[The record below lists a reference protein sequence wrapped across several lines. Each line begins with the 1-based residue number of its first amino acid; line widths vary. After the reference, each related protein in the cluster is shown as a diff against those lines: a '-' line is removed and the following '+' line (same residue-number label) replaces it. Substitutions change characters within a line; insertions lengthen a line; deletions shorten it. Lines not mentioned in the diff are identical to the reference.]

1 MKKVKFLSAFWL
13 ALLLAFGAA
22 ETLAQTFNYQMTL
35 TPRRMGNQLGVEIW
49 VRSLTPNAGPL
60 GAMNIGVSYN
70 GTKLQAEDFSRANQP
85 SSKTDAIQFDVDAP
99 EPLPYYVIESEF
111 HNKPARG
118 FAALGGTSASGLVGG
133 TMRYVAVLDV
143 NLTGSG
149 GSGFT
154 PASTGRGSFIGLLR
168 FNILNADL
176 LTDADLAEFQFNP
189 YTSLN
194 TTVVMSADNQT
205 DVTNQVQFVNPG
217 PFTIRGITVLNPNQL
232 NQTVNRYPESPYLSM
247 RTNRGYPIY
256 FERSGLATPTIAAP
270 YGTRRFAYRLEYSL
284 DGGVSYTEFGRVAES
299 RDRASLIATNDLPTY
314 RLGWI
319 DSLDA
324 NDDYFV
330 TTGNVQP
337 LPNDVAV
344 SGLQDSPYGPGLQGW
359 GYGGVLRVIW
369 KADENFPFRSEIA
382 KIRITQLTGTSGSL
396 AESVRPAYTNSP
408 TRMDESDQT
417 FILGRLFFVQ
427 FDGATSYFR
436 TVRNFS
442 TPNSFTVEAW
452 VNLNVSN
459 GIGSNPAIV
468 AASSG
473 NASEADLGWMLYL
486 RDGVYP
492 AFRVS
497 ASDNTV
503 LGDVVS
509 PAPLPQYGNNPNLTD
524 AHANLWTHL
533 AGVVSNNT
541 VILYVDGEEVA
552 RYVNKSAPNIRPLNV
567 KMPIWIGVNPNN
579 GMQPQDYFYGG
590 IKEVKVWRAA
600 LEQNQMKR
608 YIPGVYDPNGS
619 INPITDGPNDW
630 RTALELYFPLQASR
644 YDKANEKTY
653 QQSNNDLNFFT
664 TPGITS
670 TPNNNAIRYRP
681 DRSHIR
687 VTSPNGGEGVSNLA
701 GKVYQIRWVSYGIGS
716 LLPKSGAT
724 DGDVMIQLSRD
735 GGLTWFDAL
744 DNQVPAMPIDNAE
757 VEDGYAYWEPYKN
770 ATISGYMNDLQGVL
784 PFDGNYEKNVIL
796 RISGAEGRNQDN
808 IYYISQP
815 FKVAPWFG
823 FKNGTNSIVS
833 IPENTKLNITGET
846 FFLETWIKP
855 YSFPANTPGNFYPI
869 VAKKDATRAT
879 ETEAI
884 HYALRLLPTGQ
895 LQFVVSSVESNGTR
909 TLRTA
914 VSDPIYRVL
923 NPNTV
928 EFDSVW
934 VHVGVWVNLP
944 SVGTQSQVLFFVDGV
959 PQLTWTRNEALE
971 ATNPIMKQLGSGI
984 TVDKANTA
992 PVYIGYEPGV
1002 AGGANR
1008 RFDGEFRE
1016 LRFWGGNPAGV
1027 LTVDE
1032 LIKFVQGALTVR
1044 ADELGTFGGVD
1055 YTKNLTAAYSFN
1067 GNSWV
1072 NYGKARSFT
1081 VTPYDADLVA
1091 RINPDPTANFESTTP
1106 FVKLVEPVYLQA
1118 VKNTET
1124 ELKVRWVGFDYNRNN
1139 GVTFSYGS
1147 SSKQADL
1154 EFSTGG
1160 GAGNN
1165 NVPYQFVSSVYHNAG
1180 YTNALA
1186 LPTANSS
1193 FEFLGVSA
1201 KPQYAGILNCSVAD
1215 PDANKD
1221 GVYNDQSVI
1230 GAAMTNGRL
1239 RLRARANINTPTP
1252 LEYDNGTNGFIQT
1265 LITESAQ
1272 FNITPPSNFTVRVLL
1287 DGYHGGYA
1295 SGIVNNIGTTFAN
1308 KALRIRLFQDNAGV
1322 PGAYVPNS
1330 TAISNDGYY
1339 NFSTAKLITNRNAGS
1354 NNFANVPF
1362 VLTDVADGR
1371 YFVVVDHLNYLP
1383 VMSAYAA
1390 PFYYTGDNLSTWAIE
1405 SGWDFQAWDGTDNN
1419 LITSTE
1425 ARQEPPA
1432 FGTRYTAYA
1441 DEQNYTADRFS
1452 NRWATTGLNFND
1464 GGAANNLTTPNALP
1478 AMVGGDV
1485 YRDGQINAADRAKV
1499 RVNAL
1504 STDPSNDVNG
1514 DNVANAIDRTIVDN
1528 NTNKVSSLRNLALNT
1543 QYVYPSTPG
1552 IVQSNPF
1559 AYISDADP
1567 MSVVYPYAP
1576 ELSKRLIADAKIY
1589 LENGGEV
1596 HPKTTVSKYEQTQSG
1611 GLSYRVIAMPQLN
1624 GKYVDVPI
1632 YIRNTGADFALANG
1646 TFAIN
1651 FDPTVLQFVE
1661 LVKTAEV
1668 IFDNRPD
1675 LGYGP
1680 IYSSPTNLTDIPVPN
1695 TRSIEVDWDAYT
1707 RRPGQIVPRVNT
1719 YLGTLRF
1726 ELLRKDQ
1733 SIFFNWSNTC
1743 AVLSTDG
1750 KIITGVGVFEDIKP
1764 IIIAKNFV
1772 IVAPNGGE
1780 VWEGGS
1786 MYSINWTAPLD
1797 ETNTMLYF
1805 EYSADNGASWV
1816 RINSTPVESAKL
1828 SLSWIAPRINSG
1840 EMLVRMLDAAT
1851 GKELDRSDAVFTIYS
1866 VPAEITRP
1874 ASTDPIYTSGK
1885 KDYIRWI
1892 SKDNVNVR
1900 FEFSANGVDGWTAV
1914 TGNVSSNKEEVEW
1927 FIPSANTKKAVVR
1940 MVDVATGKVL
1950 AVSEPFRILSGS
1962 LVITN
1967 PRPNDKL
1974 SFGEKRPVRW
1984 VHENVNTFTLQYST
1998 DNGATWSNLASD
2010 YKAALRSFDWMVP
2023 NVNTKNAWVR
2033 AIYANE
2039 PELEYHRSG
2048 PFEIKGSV
2056 TGIDDPTALGYA
2068 LEVVPNPFADEA
2080 KVMFTLPADGNVNV
2094 SLYNTMGVK
2103 VASLVANK
2111 FFAAGSHTVSLSG
2124 LDLASGMYI
2133 VRIEVGPYVL
2143 TREVIRIK

>member
-13 ALLLAFGAA
+13 ALLLIAGAA
-22 ETLAQTFNYQMTL
+22 ESLAQTYNYQMTL

-49 VRSLTPNAGPL
+49 VRSLSPNAGPL

-70 GTKLQAEDFSRANQP
+70 GAKLQAANFSLANQP

-99 EPLPYYVIESEF
+99 EPLPYYIIESEF

-118 FAALGGTSASGLVGG
+118 FAALSGTSVSGLVGG

-143 NLTGSG
+143 NVTSTLGP
-149 GSGFT
+149 GFA

-168 FNILNADL
+168 FNILNADA
-176 LTDADLAEFQFNP
+176 LTDADLAEFRFNP

-194 TTVVMSADNQT
+194 TTVVMSGDGLTN
-205 DVTNQVQFVNPG
+205 VTNQVEFVNPT

-247 RTNRGYPIY
+247 RANRGYPIY
-256 FERSGLATPTIAAP
+256 FERSGLATPTLADP

-284 DGGVSYTEFGRVAES
+284 DGGTTYTEFGRVAES
-299 RDRASLIATNDLPTY
+299 RDKASLIATADLPTY

-319 DSLDA
+319 DSLDVT
-324 NDDYFV
+324 DDYFV
-330 TTGNVQP
+330 TTGNVDP
-337 LPNDVAV
+337 IPTDVAAAF
-344 SGLQDSPYGPGLQGW
+344 LQDEPDGPGLLGW

-369 KADENFPFRSEIA
+369 KADDNFPFRSENA
-382 KIRITQLTGTSGSL
+382 KIRITQLDGTSGSL
-396 AESVRPAYTNSP
+396 AESNRPAYTSP
-408 TRMDESDQT
+408 TRMDESDET

-427 FDGATSYFR
+427 FDGATTYFR
-436 TVRNFS
+436 SVRNFS

-459 GIGSNPAIV
+459 GVGTNPGIV

-473 NASEADLGWMLYL
+473 NASQADYGWMLYL
-486 RDGVYP
+486 RDGIYP
-492 AFRVS
+492 AFRVTAADGS
-497 ASDNTV
+497 V
-503 LGDVVS
+503 LGDVVC
-509 PAPLPQYGNNPNLTD
+509 PAPLVAYGNNPNLTD
-524 AHANLWTHL
+524 QHSLSWTHL

-552 RYVNKSAPNIRPLNV
+552 RYVNRSAPNIRPLNV
-567 KMPIWIGVNPNN
+567 KMPIWVGVNPNN

-590 IKEVKVWRAA
+590 IKEVKVWRVA
-600 LEQNQMKR
+600 LEQSQLRR

-619 INPITDGPNDW
+619 ITAITDGPNDW
-630 RTALELYFPLQASR
+630 RTGLELYFPLQASR
-644 YDKANEKTY
+644 LDKANEKTY

-664 TPGITS
+664 TPGLTS
-670 TPNNNAIRYRP
+670 TPNNNSIRYRP
-681 DRSHIR
+681 DRSHIKL
-687 VTSPNGGEGVSNLA
+687 TSPNGGEGVSNLK
-701 GKVYQIRWVSYGIGS
+701 GKIYEIRWVSYGIGS
-716 LLPKSGAT
+716 LTPKPTAT
-724 DGDVMIQLSRD
+724 YGDVMIQISRD
-735 GGLTWFDAL
+735 GGNTWFDAL
-744 DNQVPAMPIDNAE
+744 DNQTPAMPIDNAE
-757 VEDGYAYWEPYKN
+757 VEDAYAYWEPYN
-770 ATISGYMNDLQGVL
+770 NVTISGLMNDLQGVI
-784 PFDGNYEKNVIL
+784 PFVGNYEKNVL
-796 RISGAEGRNQDN
+796 MRISGSEARNQQD

-815 FKVAPWFG
+815 FKVAPWFAY
-823 FKNGTNSIVS
+823 KNGQNSIVS
-833 IPENTKLNITGET
+833 IPANTKLNITGET

-855 YSFPANTPGNFYPI
+855 YSFPQNTEGNYYPI
-869 VAKKDATRAT
+869 VAKKNPNAAT
-879 ETEAI
+879 EAEALQ
-884 HYALRLLPTGQ
+884 YALRLLSTGQ
-895 LQFVVSSVESNGTR
+895 LQFVVSSLDNGTR

-914 VSDPIYRVL
+914 VSDPIYRIL

-934 VHVGVWVNLP
+934 IHVGVWVNIP
-944 SVGTQSQVLFFVDGV
+944 SVGSQSQILFFVDGV
-959 PQLTWTRNEALE
+959 PQLTWTRNDALE
-971 ATNPIMKQLGSGI
+971 ATNPIMRQLGTGI
-984 TVDKANTA
+984 TVDKTNSS
-992 PVYIGYEPGV
+992 PVYIGYEPVVGTNV
-1002 AGGANR
+1002 AR

-1016 LRFWGGNPAGV
+1016 LRFWGGNPGGV
-1027 LTVDE
+1027 LTTDE
-1032 LIKFVQGALTVR
+1032 MIKFVQGATNVR
-1044 ADELGTFGGVD
+1044 ASELGVFGGVD
-1055 YTKNLTAAYSFN
+1055 YTKNLIAAYSFN

-1072 NYGKARSFT
+1072 NYGKARAFEM
-1081 VTPYDADLVA
+1081 TPYDADLVA
-1091 RINPDPTANFESTTP
+1091 RINPDPTANYESTTP
-1106 FVKLVEPVYLQA
+1106 FIKLVEPVYLQA

-1124 ELKVRWVGFDYNRNN
+1124 ALKVRWVGFDYNRND
-1139 GVTFSYGS
+1139 GVAFSYGT

-1160 GAGNN
+1160 GAGNT
-1165 NVPYQFVSSVYHNAG
+1165 NVPYQFVSSVYQNAG
-1180 YTNALA
+1180 YTNALT
-1186 LPTANSS
+1186 LPTATSEY
-1193 FEFLGVSA
+1193 EFMGVAS
-1201 KPQYAGILNCSVAD
+1201 KPQYAGILNCSIAD

-1239 RLRARANINTPTP
+1239 RLRARANINTPYAF
-1252 LEYDNGTNGFIQT
+1252 EYDNGSDGFMQT

-1295 SGIVNNIGTTFAN
+1295 SGIINNIGTNFAN
-1308 KALRIRLFQDNAGV
+1308 KGLRIRLFEDNSGV
-1322 PGAYVPNS
+1322 PGSYVPNS
-1330 TAISNDGYY
+1330 TVLSTDKYY
-1339 NFSTAKLITNRNAGS
+1339 NFTQSKLIINRNGGA

-1371 YFVVVDHLNYLP
+1371 YFVVIDHLNYLP

-1390 PFYYTGDNLSTWAIE
+1390 PFYYVGDNLSSWDIE

-1432 FGTRYTAYA
+1432 YGTRYTAYA
-1441 DEQNYTADRFS
+1441 DEQNYTPDRYNS
-1452 NRWATTGLNFND
+1452 KWASTGLNFND
-1464 GGAANNLTTPNALP
+1464 GGAANNITSPNSLP

-1504 STDPSNDVNG
+1504 STDASNDVNG

-1543 QYVYPSTPG
+1543 QYVYPQTPNS
-1552 IVQSNPF
+1552 IESNPF
-1559 AYISDADP
+1559 SYISDADP
-1567 MSVVYPYAP
+1567 MSVYYPLAP
-1576 ELSKRLIADAKIY
+1576 ELSKRFVVDAKLY
-1589 LENGGEV
+1589 LNEGGEV
-1596 HPKTTVSKYEQTQSG
+1596 HSSTIISKYDQTLSG

-1624 GKYVDVPI
+1624 GNFVDVPI
-1632 YIRNTGADFALANG
+1632 YIRNTGADFALANA

-1651 FDPTVLQFVE
+1651 FDPTVVRFAE
-1661 LVKTAEV
+1661 LVKVNEV
-1668 IFDNRPD
+1668 IFDNRFD

-1680 IYSSPTNLTDIPVPN
+1680 IYTSPTNLTDIPVPN

-1764 IIIAKNFV
+1764 IIITKNFAV
-1772 IVAPNGGE
+1772 VAPNGGE

-1786 MYSINWTAPLD
+1786 MYTINWTAPLD
-1797 ETNTMLYF
+1797 VEGVSLYL

-1816 RINSTPVESAKL
+1816 RINQAPVDALKL
-1828 SLSWIAPRINSG
+1828 GFNWIAPRLNSG
-1840 EMLVRMLDAAT
+1840 EMLVRLLDAAT
-1851 GKELDRSDAVFTIYS
+1851 GKELDRSDAVFTIFS

-1885 KDYIRWI
+1885 KDFIRWT
-1892 SKDNVNVR
+1892 SKDNANVR
-1900 FEFSANGVDGWTAV
+1900 FEFSANGVDGWTVV
-1914 TGNVSSNKEEVEW
+1914 TGTVNTNKEEVEW
-1927 FIPSANTKKAVVR
+1927 TIPAANTKNAVVR

-1950 AVSEPFRILSGS
+1950 AVSEPFRILSGT

-1967 PRPNDKL
+1967 PRANDKL
-1974 SFGEKRPVRW
+1974 NFGEKRPVRW
-1984 VHENVNTFTLQYST
+1984 VHENVNTFTLQYSI
-1998 DNGATWSNLASD
+1998 DNGATWNTLAGD
-2010 YKAALRSFDWMVP
+2010 FKASLRSFDWMVP

-2033 AIYANE
+2033 AIYANI

-2056 TGIDDPTALGYA
+2056 TGIDDPVALGYNV
-2068 LEVVPNPFADEA
+2068 EVVPNPFADEA
-2080 KVMFTLPADGNVNV
+2080 KVTFTIPTDGNVSV
-2094 SLYNTMGVK
+2094 SLYNTMGIK
-2103 VASLVANK
+2103 VASLISSK
-2111 FFAAGSHTVSLSG
+2111 FYSAGSHTLSLSG
-2124 LDLASGMYI
+2124 MNLASGMYI
-2133 VRIEVGPYVL
+2133 VRIEAGPYVI
-2143 TREVIRIK
+2143 TREVVRVK